1 MSYLRI
7 YLVFSK
13 LCTASQALTRCLTRN
28 SATTGLLMIPLVHNI
43 SDNYT
48 PKGAHTKQK
57 APRTRAMVAIKA
69 IPLHFEFYQQHQN

>member
-13 LCTASQALTRCLTRN
+13 LCTASQAPTRCLTRN

-48 PKGAHTKQK
+48 PKGVHTKQK